1 MDLCKYAY
9 YKSEE
14 KYFPSLY
21 CNIDDKRCIYSKKC
35 LKVEKFVPLENEMW
49 RECYKFIMEKRK
61 NIPKD
66 SYFVQTYRPNKNGKL
81 YLYVVID
88 DKKVERIL
96 SDFTEINQDY
106 VYIKRLS
113 NNEYKVSLTPFV
125 NIQPKENVEQSTQI
139 NNKNIEQTT
148 KRNNNVRKN
157 NKPKKIKS
165 EIIE

>member
-14 KYFPSLY
+14 KYFPNLY
-21 CNIDDKRCIYSKKC
+21 CSIDDKRCMYSKKC

-61 NIPKD
+61 IIPKD
-66 SYFVQTYRPNKNGKL
+66 SYFVQTYRPNRNGKL

-88 DKKVERIL
+88 DKVERIL
-96 SDFTEINQDY
+96 SNFTEINQDY

-113 NNEYKVSLTPFV
+113 DNEYKVSLVPFV
-125 NIQPKENVEQSTQI
+125 NVQPKENIQI
-139 NNKNIEQTT
+139 KDKNIEQTE
-148 KRNNNVRKN
+148 KRNNIRKN

-165 EIIE
+165 EQVE